1 VTSMGKILD
10 FVHSHKQSIGVL
22 MAFVAYGLR
31 GIGYHNAGDALLTI
45 GTLTGVGVLP
55 NGPNPKT

>member
-1 VTSMGKILD
+1 MGKILD
-10 FVHSHKQSIGVL
+10 FVHTHKKLIGVA

-31 GIGYHNAGDALLTI
+31 GIGYHTAADAILTV

-55 NGPNPKT
+55 NGPNPKG